1 MHLPGAKLLKRSLK
15 ARMTGYF
22 LLVTLPVAMA
32 LSGASY
38 LLSADT
44 LEHMAID
51 RFEVIADHREQ
62 EIARFVADQADII
75 RKIANIDALRDGVA
89 TLLALPEGSP
99 EYEGAYMSMADTL
112 FRSTFLD
119 YGSAA
124 ATDITEL
131 LLLRQVGGEVF
142 FSTNPDHEHSYHLS
156 DAFFRIG
163 RERTYVQPVYPAPDT
178 GLPTLTISTPLTGRD
193 GEPLGVLAANIRV
206 PVLVDIVSDRSGLG
220 QTGESYLIDAHN
232 RFLSV
237 ARFGDEAF
245 PRGAHSAGID
255 AAVQGETGA
264 GLYRNYAGQRVIGSY
279 RWLPSL
285 GLALLTEIR
294 VSEALRPATR
304 LGWMILG
311 VGSVALALLAVG
323 IYLITARIARPILAV
338 SATTERI
345 SAGDLSQQAPVM
357 TEDETGI
364 LARNFNRMIDRLRK
378 TLDDLAAEKQES
390 ERLLLNILPEPIAK
404 RLKKG
409 EDNIAD
415 SFAEVTILFAD
426 IVNFTPMSASLPASE
441 LVSLLNE
448 IFSEFDRLS
457 EERGL
462 EKIKTIGDAY
472 MVGAGLPVT
481 RDDHAQIVAD
491 FALDMIDAIDAFNQR
506 HHANLRMRIG
516 INSGPVVAGV
526 IGTHKFIYDIWGDAV
541 NTAARM
547 ESQGLEG
554 RIQVTETTYRYLKD
568 QFLFEDR
575 GFIHVKGKGRMHT
588 YILNGRKV
596 PEAECVS

>member
-1 MHLPGAKLLKRSLK
+1 MQLPGLSLLKRSLK

-22 LLVTLPVAMA
+22 LLVSLPVAGA
-32 LSGASY
+32 LAGASY
-38 LLSADT
+38 WLSAGT
-44 LEHMAID
+44 LERMAID

-62 EIARFVADQADII
+62 EIDRFIADQADII
-75 RKIANIDALRDGVA
+75 RKIANLDSLRDGVA
-89 TLLALPEGSP
+89 RLLALPEGSR
-99 EYEGAYMSMADTL
+99 EYEAAYLDMADTL

-119 YGSAA
+119 YGSSA

-142 FSTNPDHEHSYHLS
+142 FSTNPDHEHRYHLS
-156 DAFFRIG
+156 DAFFVVG
-163 RERTYVQPVYPAPDT
+163 RERTYVQPVYPAADT

-193 GEPLGVLAANIRV
+193 GKPLGVLAANIRV

-220 QTGESYLIDAHN
+220 TTGESYLIDAHN

-245 PRGAHSAGID
+245 PRGAHSEGID
-255 AAVQGETGA
+255 AAVQGHTGA

-279 RWLPSL
+279 RWLPEL

-311 VGSVALALLAVG
+311 VGSLALALLAVG
-323 IYLITARIARPILAV
+323 IYLITARIARPILEV

-345 SAGDLSQQAPVM
+345 SAGDLSQRAPIM
-357 TEDETGI
+357 TEDETGT
-364 LARNFNRMIDRLRK
+364 LARNFNRMIDRLRQ
-378 TLDDLAAEKQES
+378 TLDDLAREQQES
-390 ERLLLNILPEPIAK
+390 ERLLLNILPGPIAE

-426 IVNFTPMSASLPASE
+426 IVNFTPMSASLPASR

-448 IFSEFDRLS
+448 IFCEFDRLS
-457 EERGL
+457 EVRGL

-481 RDDHAQIVAD
+481 RDDHARVVAE
-491 FALDMIDAIDAFNQR
+491 FALDMIDAIHAFNRR
-506 HHANLRMRIG
+506 HDADLAMRIG

-526 IGTHKFIYDIWGDAV
+526 IGTRKFIYDIWGDAV

-547 ESQGLEG
+547 ESHGVEG
-554 RIQVTETTYRYLKD
+554 CIQVSESTYHYLQD

-575 GFIHVKGKGRMHT
+575 GLIPIKGKGRMHT
-588 YILNGRKV
+588 YILKGRRQ